1 MNRRSIAFS
10 FLAGTALLA
19 VLVEP
24 ALAQTSSSVTEELIW
39 DLNLN
44 LLYVAVPITVLVEGI
59 LIYTVLRFR
68 KNEDPLPTR
77 ENRRLEI
84 TWTIATAIIL
94 LVVGVG
100 SYQVLG
106 NQFVAGHEAAGEQ
119 AIEDLEQEPVE
130 IEVVAQRY
138 GWQFHYEDV
147 PANTSM
153 ELSEENRLTTSG
165 TLYLPTDR
173 PVQLEVT
180 STDWIH
186 SFHAPD
192 LGLKADALPGQH
204 NRLLTQINDEG
215 GYQLYCAE
223 YCGFGHSNMLG
234 TIQVMSQDDFQDQLE
249 SEQTS

>member
-1 MNRRSIAFS
+1 MNRRRFGTSVFVGA
-10 FLAGTALLA
+10 LALS

-44 LLYVAVPITVLVEGI
+44 LLYIAVPITVLVEGI

-100 SYQVLG
+100 SYQVMG
-106 NQFVAGHEAAGEQ
+106 HQYVAGPTDQ
-119 AIEDLEQEPVE
+119 DAIEELDQEPVE
-130 IEVVAQRY
+130 VEVVAQRY
-138 GWQFHYEDV
+138 SWQFEYSDAGGNSSLDLGGNDSV
-147 PANTSM
+147 STA
-153 ELSEENRLTTSG
+153 G

-173 PVQLEVT
+173 PIQLDIT

-186 SFHAPD
+186 SFHVPD
-192 LGLKADALPGQH
+192 LGLKQDAMPGQY
-204 NRLLTQINDEG
+204 NRLLTEIDEEG
-215 GYQLYCAE
+215 TYQLYCAE
-223 YCGFGHSNMLG
+223 YCGVGHADMLG
-234 TIQVMSQDDFQDQLE
+234 TVEVVSPEEFDERLAD
-249 SEQTS
+249 EQGS